1 LEDIYTSEVSL
12 KIDLIATEN
21 NFILAQ
27 KGLVFMTK
35 IYRKG
40 AIGALLDEYERAI
53 LDLSHTI
60 DDITNNE
67 LIAIADPVTTDTSCV
82 SVQSV
87 LAHVVNSG
95 YAYAL
100 YIKQLSNKSLDF
112 PDEIF
117 RTNVSD
123 YQKDLRDFFVFTEAT
138 FQNITDNQLEESDN
152 TKKIVTSWGQVYDIE
167 QITEHAIVHVLRH
180 RRQLERFKI
189 ILRER
194 K

>member
-1 LEDIYTSEVSL
+1 MN
-12 KIDLIATEN
+12 KIS
-21 NFILAQ
+21 
-27 KGLVFMTK
+27 
-35 IYRKG
+35 RKG
-40 AIGALLDEYERAI
+40 AVEALLDEYERAI

-60 DDITNNE
+60 DGITDNE

-100 YIKQLSNKSLDF
+100 YIKRLSDKSLDF
-112 PDEIF
+112 PEEIF
-117 RTNVSD
+117 RTTIAD
-123 YQKDLRDFFVFTEAT
+123 YQKDLRDFFIFTQQT
-138 FQNITDNQLEESDN
+138 FQNINDNQLEESDN
-152 TKKIVTSWGQVYDIE
+152 TKKIVTSWGQLYDIE
-167 QITEHAIVHVLRH
+167 QITEHAIVHILRH

>member
-1 LEDIYTSEVSL
+1 MN
-12 KIDLIATEN
+12 KIS
-21 NFILAQ
+21 
-27 KGLVFMTK
+27 
-35 IYRKG
+35 RKG
-40 AIGALLDEYERAI
+40 AVEALLDEYERAI

-60 DDITNNE
+60 DGITDNE
-67 LIAIADPVTTDTSCV
+67 LIAIADPVTKDTSCV

-100 YIKQLSNKSLDF
+100 YIKRLSDKSLDF
-112 PDEIF
+112 PEEIF
-117 RTNVSD
+117 RTTIAD
-123 YQKDLRDFFVFTEAT
+123 YQKDLRDFFIFTQQT
-138 FQNITDNQLEESDN
+138 FQNINDNQLEESDN
-152 TKKIVTSWGQVYDIE
+152 TKKIVTSWGQLYDIE
-167 QITEHAIVHVLRH
+167 QITEHAIVHILRH

>member
-1 LEDIYTSEVSL
+1 
-12 KIDLIATEN
+12 
-21 NFILAQ
+21 
-27 KGLVFMTK
+27 MTK
-35 IYRKG
+35 TYRKG
-40 AIGALLDEYERAI
+40 AVGALLDEYERAI
-53 LDLSHTI
+53 LDLSQTI
-60 DDITNNE
+60 DDITDNE
-67 LIAIADPVTTDTSCV
+67 LIAIADPVTTDSSCK

-100 YIKQLSNKSLDF
+100 YIKKLSDKSLEF

-117 RTNVSD
+117 RTNVAD
-123 YQKDLRDFFVFTEAT
+123 YQKDLRDFFVFTQET
-138 FQNITDNQLEESDN
+138 FQNITDHQLEESDN
-152 TKKIVTSWGQVYDIE
+152 TKKIVTSWGQLYDIE

-189 ILRER
+189 ILRET

>member
-1 LEDIYTSEVSL
+1 
-12 KIDLIATEN
+12 
-21 NFILAQ
+21 
-27 KGLVFMTK
+27 MTK

-40 AIGALLDEYERAI
+40 AVGALLDEYERAI
-53 LDLSHTI
+53 LDLSQTI
-60 DDITNNE
+60 DGITDNE

-87 LAHVVNSG
+87 LAHIVNSG

-100 YIKQLSNKSLDF
+100 YIKKLSGNSLDF

-117 RTNVSD
+117 RTTIAD
-123 YQKDLRDFFVFTEAT
+123 YQKDLKDFFVFTEET

-152 TKKIVTSWGQVYDIE
+152 TKKIVTSWGQLYDIE
-167 QITEHAIVHVLRH
+167 QITEHAIVHILRH

>member
-1 LEDIYTSEVSL
+1 
-12 KIDLIATEN
+12 
-21 NFILAQ
+21 
-27 KGLVFMTK
+27 MTK

-152 TKKIVTSWGQVYDIE
+152 IKKIVTSWGQVYDIE